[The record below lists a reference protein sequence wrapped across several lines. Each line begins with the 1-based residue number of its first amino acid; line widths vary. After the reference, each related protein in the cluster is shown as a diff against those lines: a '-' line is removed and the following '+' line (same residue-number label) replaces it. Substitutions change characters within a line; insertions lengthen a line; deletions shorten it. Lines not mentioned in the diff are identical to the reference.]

1 MALKAPINRSIV
13 VKSTPSAVAE
23 QCRWILSKLEDYD
36 FSQDDIFSV
45 HLSLEEAFINA
56 IRHGNKMDPKKKI
69 KINCLVGLDKFEV
82 SLTDEGNGFDPEGV
96 PDPRYGENLY
106 KIGGRGL
113 FLMRSYMDVV
123 KFNERGNCVHMIKH
137 RETEF

>member
-1 MALKAPINRSIV
+1 MALKAPINHSIV

-23 QCRWILSKLEDYD
+23 QCRWILSKLENYD

-106 KIGGRGL
+106 KTGGRGL

-123 KFNERGNCVHMIKH
+123 KFNERGNCVHMIKY
-137 RETEF
+137 RGIEF

>member
-56 IRHGNKMDPKKKI
+56 IRHGNKMDPTKKI

-137 RETEF
+137 KGTEF